1 MISIDLWI
9 VASHVYCGSHC
20 NVFQILVYFSLHTVR
35 KNMYLM
41 VSYRVF
47 HQGSNLQKSCQITTL
62 SIFFLDGLCSWSWY
76 GNFFLEIWDKVKK
89 KLSEAKPPLFWVQIT
104 WKSYLKLF
112 IINYIKSKVE
122 LHVMDKHCVEVR
134 MQLQKYNLL
143 KMAVID
149 VGQNVEQKSMNF
161 SYFFYKTGWKF
172 IAWKLRKK
180 RVC

>member
-1 MISIDLWI
+1 MDSAHGLDL
-9 VASHVYCGSHC
+9 A
-20 NVFQILVYFSLHTVR
+20 T
-35 KNMYLM
+35 
-41 VSYRVF
+41 
-47 HQGSNLQKSCQITTL
+47 
-62 SIFFLDGLCSWSWY
+62 FFGDLRQS
-76 GNFFLEIWDKVKK
+76 EK

>member
-1 MISIDLWI
+1 MDSAHGLDL
-9 VASHVYCGSHC
+9 A
-20 NVFQILVYFSLHTVR
+20 T
-35 KNMYLM
+35 
-41 VSYRVF
+41 
-47 HQGSNLQKSCQITTL
+47 
-62 SIFFLDGLCSWSWY
+62 FFGDLRQS
-76 GNFFLEIWDKVKK
+76 EK

-180 RVC
+180 EYVKFQVIWMQVTYFVLLLILYIALKILGSHWLGTIYYVH

>member
-1 MISIDLWI
+1 MIFIDLCI
-9 VASHVYCGSHC
+9 VASHVYLGSDC
-20 NVFQILVYFSLHTVR
+20 NVFQIFVYFSLHTDR
-35 KNMYLM
+35 KNIHLM
-41 VSYRVF
+41 VSYSSLPRLK
-47 HQGSNLQKSCQITTL
+47 SPKKSCQITTL
-62 SIFFLDGLCSWSWY
+62 SIFSLDGFGTILGDLSQS
-76 GNFFLEIWDKVKK
+76 E

-161 SYFFYKTGWKF
+161 SYFFYKTRWKF

-180 RVC
+180 RILRSFKS

>member
-1 MISIDLWI
+1 MGSAQGLDL
-9 VASHVYCGSHC
+9 A
-20 NVFQILVYFSLHTVR
+20 T
-35 KNMYLM
+35 
-41 VSYRVF
+41 
-47 HQGSNLQKSCQITTL
+47 
-62 SIFFLDGLCSWSWY
+62 FFGDLRQS
-76 GNFFLEIWDKVKK
+76 EK
-89 KLSEAKPPLFWVQIT
+89 KLSEAKPPLFWAQIT

-149 VGQNVEQKSMNF
+149 VGQNVKQKSMNF
-161 SYFFYKTGWKF
+161 RYFFYKTGWKF

-180 RVC
+180 SMLKSFKS